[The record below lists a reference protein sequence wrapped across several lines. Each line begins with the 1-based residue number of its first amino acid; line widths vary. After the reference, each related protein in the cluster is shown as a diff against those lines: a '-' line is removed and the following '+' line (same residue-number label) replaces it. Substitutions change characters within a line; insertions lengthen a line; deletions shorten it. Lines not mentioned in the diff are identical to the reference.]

1 MSSTDVNYCCD
12 LPSLKSIKII
22 YAHKPD
28 KAQICCR
35 FSKHRWNFRTL
46 FREKKKKSVS
56 ATSGTDK
63 ICLTHIL
70 ADFAKST
77 GKSEESC
84 FCLYVM
90 VRQFCIF
97 ML

>member
-1 MSSTDVNYCCD
+1 MLTNLIKLRFVVAFPNTDGILGHC
-12 LPSLKSIKII
+12 L
-22 YAHKPD
+22 
-28 KAQICCR
+28 
-35 FSKHRWNFRTL
+35 
-46 FREKKKKSVS
+46 EKKKKSVS